1 MTMWINPWMHW
12 HALSLSMCYTEKY
25 TQTFT
30 QHEEVVWTWAWK
42 EIIYCYTN
50 RKHVGWNKRANIHAI
65 FLLCTY
71 SYFYDYYFSFMVF
84 KWDYS
89 NINFKYKCFQPLG
102 KGLLKEWYWLRNR
115 RLMLISADPSSC
127 CEILFL
133 RPDWRDSQLSIRY
146 DRRKG
151 HWTLSLVGWSSET
164 AIWRGAICSLANL
177 NKLSW
182 LHLPSIRYPC
192 VKWTNFVKSV
202 QLNAVF
208 MAMWTLLNLLYL
220 D

>member
-1 MTMWINPWMHW
+1 MTMWINQWKHW
-12 HALSLSMCYTEKY
+12 HAFSLSMCYTEKY

-89 NINFKYKCFQPLG
+89 IIHFKYRCFQPLG
-102 KGLLKEWYWLRNR
+102 KGLLKAWYWLRNR
-115 RLMLISADPSSC
+115 RLMLTSWILDVCQILPHAVKFYFSDQTGEIHSC
-127 CEILFL
+127 
-133 RPDWRDSQLSIRY
+133 PYAMTDV
-146 DRRKG
+146 K
-151 HWTLSLVGWSSET
+151 
-164 AIWRGAICSLANL
+164 AIGLW
-177 NKLSW
+177 
-182 LHLPSIRYPC
+182 
-192 VKWTNFVKSV
+192 V
-202 QLNAVF
+202 
-208 MAMWTLLNLLYL
+208 
-220 D
+220 